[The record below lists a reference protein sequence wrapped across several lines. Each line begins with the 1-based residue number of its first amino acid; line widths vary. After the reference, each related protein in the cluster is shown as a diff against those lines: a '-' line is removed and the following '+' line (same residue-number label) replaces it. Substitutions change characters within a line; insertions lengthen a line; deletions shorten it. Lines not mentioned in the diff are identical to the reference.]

1 MIRPE
6 DCMVFV
12 VDDDSAIRTIL
23 KRVLEN
29 RRYNARAFGSAAEFL
44 EYARPDMPQC
54 IVLDSQMPGMNGLD
68 VQDALARKGDTTPI
82 LFLTGHAD
90 VPLAVR
96 ALTRGAMDFM
106 QKPIEPEEL
115 VYRVNSALERDQQQR
130 QAARALE
137 HWRKRFEA
145 LSAREREVLEQMVSG
160 HPNKIIA
167 DNLGIAIKT
176 VEIHRSRVMDKME
189 ADSLASLVR
198 EFVAARGSVPGGT
211 PSTPP

>member
-1 MIRPE
+1 
-6 DCMVFV
+6 MVFV
-12 VDDDSAIRTIL
+12 VDDDPAIRTIL
-23 KRVLEN
+23 KRVLEG
-29 RRYNARAFGSAAEFL
+29 RKYNARAFASAAEFL
-44 EYARPDMPQC
+44 EYQRPDMPQC

-68 VQDALARKGDTTPI
+68 VQEALGRKGDTTPI

-106 QKPIEPEEL
+106 QKPVEPEEL
-115 VYRVNSALERDQQQR
+115 IYRVNSALERDQTTR
-130 QAARALE
+130 QNARSLE
-137 HWRKRFEA
+137 NWRKRFET
-145 LSAREREVLEQMVSG
+145 LSARERDVLGEMVGG

-198 EFVAARGSVPGGT
+198 EYFAARGGG
-211 PSTPP
+211 PSGAPSGGA